1 MAEVRTPAESLV
13 PSSAIRSPRHRY
25 QFVVRKTI
33 YVLFVEAKKILLF
46 QKNLFRSGFRSW
58 PVLGRLRLRESSTR
72 SRLRP
77 SVKENKSLDFFFKLT
92 TNCLRYVLTSDTCTS
107 TYRS

>member
-33 YVLFVEAKKILLF
+33 YVLFVEAKKYCYSKKICLDQGFGAGLF
-46 QKNLFRSGFRSW
+46 WDGSGYGNLQPGAGSG
-58 PVLGRLRLRESSTR
+58 LR
-72 SRLRP
+72 
-77 SVKENKSLDFFFKLT
+77 
-92 TNCLRYVLTSDTCTS
+92 
-107 TYRS
+107 